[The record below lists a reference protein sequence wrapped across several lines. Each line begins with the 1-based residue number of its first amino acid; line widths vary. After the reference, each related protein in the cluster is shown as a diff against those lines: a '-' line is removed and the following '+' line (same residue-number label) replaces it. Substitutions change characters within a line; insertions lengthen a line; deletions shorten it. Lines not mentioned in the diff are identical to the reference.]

1 MDDNLKKENDRAYR
15 IGFMTGNFH
24 NDISF
29 IYETLVDREY
39 EESVTRVKA
48 LMVELRY
55 IIKLTQ
61 EDDF

>member
-1 MDDNLKKENDRAYR
+1 
-15 IGFMTGNFH
+15 MTGNFH